1 MQFAVFIRKETN
13 SKIRAQKSKFVVG
26 LGISPSLSG
35 SLSDPKES
43 TMPSPLLYPTPR
55 ELAFAYKREIEGD
68 RCNIGASKLGKNVLK
83 RYFDVS

>member
-26 LGISPSLSG
+26 LGTNPSLCG

-43 TMPSPLLYPTPR
+43 TMPSPLLYQAPR
-55 ELAFAYKREIEGD
+55 EPAFVCKREIEGD
-68 RCNIGASKLGKNVLK
+68 RCNIGASRLGKK
-83 RYFDVS
+83 CT